1 MKLVPS
7 GLPESVRH
15 HGRGVLGDSSI
26 GSGGA
31 RGAGSAGIAG
41 WQGDRN
47 EWHGLVSLC
56 R

>member
-15 HGRGVLGDSSI
+15 HAHGVLGDSSI
-26 GSGGA
+26 GSGRA
-31 RGAGSAGIAG
+31 CGAGSTGIAG
-41 WQGDRN
+41 WQGDLAR
-47 EWHGLVSLC
+47 LDSLC

>member
-15 HGRGVLGDSSI
+15 HARVLGDAR
-26 GSGGA
+26 SGLRA
-31 RGAGSAGIAG
+31 CGAGSTGIAG
-41 WQGDRN
+41 WQGTS
-47 EWHGLVSLC
+47 HGLVSLC